1 MMTMFDY
8 HVHTS
13 FSNDCKMPVEEIIK
27 RGISL
32 GIQEIAF
39 TDHVELNVW
48 RPGDLVMDDMFD
60 ADVYIKK
67 MQEIQTK
74 YKNQISIKIG
84 VEMGL
89 QLEEKDRINQ
99 LICQYPFDFVIGS
112 SHTIDGH
119 DLYYGKLFHEK
130 SKEEAYER
138 YFSEVIKIV
147 EAMECYSVY
156 GHLDLVRRYA
166 LKSYANVEL
175 EDVDKDMIQWILKTI
190 IEKGKGIEVNT
201 SGYRYGLG
209 GTNPSEEILQLYKKL
224 GGEVITVGS
233 DAHRLEHIGF
243 RIKETYELLKE
254 IGFKYITVFDQREPK
269 FIKLP

>member
-1 MMTMFDY
+1 MFDY

-13 FSNDCKMPVEEIIK
+13 FSNDSKMVVEEAIE

-39 TDHVELNVW
+39 TDHVEFNVW
-48 RPGDLVMDDMFD
+48 RPGDLVMDDLFD
-60 ADVYIKK
+60 ANSYIEK
-67 MQEIQTK
+67 MQEMQKK
-74 YKNQISIKIG
+74 YKDQISIKIG

-99 LICQYPFDFVIGS
+99 LVCQYPFDFVIGS
-112 SHTIDGH
+112 SHTIEGH

-130 SKEEAYER
+130 AKEEAYER
-138 YFSEVIKIV
+138 YFSEVFKIV
-147 EAMECYSVY
+147 REMDCYSVY

-166 LKSYANVEL
+166 LKSCENVEL
-175 EDVDKDMIQWILKTI
+175 GDLDREMIQKILKVI

-201 SGYRYGLG
+201 SGFRYGLG
-209 GTNPSEEILQLYKKL
+209 GTNPTEEILELYRGM
-224 GGEVITVGS
+224 GGEIITVGS

-243 RIKETYELLKE
+243 RIRETYELLKE
-254 IGFKYITVFDQREPK
+254 IGFKYITVFEQREPK
-269 FIKLP
+269 FIKL